1 MRHQKIDMLLIQDVG
16 SGQSVRL
23 LVSQLY
29 QHGTLNGLGRFRAA
43 TAQAS
48 NSIVSGANSLL
59 VPLEERAAENR
70 SPYGN
75 VILGS
80 SAPAFPNQYP
90 VVDGPDL
97 HLDVLESVS
106 FYFDLKNG
114 E

>member
-1 MRHQKIDMLLIQDVG
+1 MGHQEIDMLLIQDVG

-75 VILGS
+75 VILGF
-80 SAPAFPNQYP
+80 SAPGFPYQHP
-90 VVDGPDL
+90 VIDRPDL
-97 HLDVLESVS
+97 DLDVLECVS
-106 FYFDLKNG
+106 FNFDLRNR
-114 E
+114 